1 MELEKMSTVLA
12 PKVGENRL
20 NEMLSGSIAIET
32 RGWAARWYAEMLV
45 ELFLSYE
52 AKSKNEAFF
61 ALSLGEKIKE
71 ITPFYSKSIIDDLY
85 IIEHIGN
92 QASHFNSDRKISEK
106 DVTKAVEKAIRLFDL
121 ILIDEL
127 KRSGL
132 DNTPNTATL
141 LSTTLPSIRINI
153 LNEFVSTT
161 SLESEYDVAVLD
173 KYLLALVKN
182 GQREKARRLTKKML
196 SKSVLSEYQYMY
208 WEDKINIIHSNLSSL
223 PIAKSIEDC
232 KRNFEEVLSSLTPIE
247 LEKNANFIRLLKAM
261 YANVIPSDFGETKGN
276 TVYFQ

>member
-1 MELEKMSTVLA
+1 MSTVLA

-20 NEMLSGSIAIET
+20 KEMLSESIAIET

-52 AKSKNEAFF
+52 AKSKNEEFS
-61 ALSLGEKIKE
+61 ALSLGDKIKE

-85 IIEHIGN
+85 TIEHVGN
-92 QASHFNSDRKISEK
+92 QASHFNSGRKLSDK

-141 LSTTLPSIRINI
+141 LSTTLPSIRVNI
-153 LNEFVSTT
+153 LSEFVNTT

-173 KYLLALVKN
+173 KYLLALVKS

-196 SKSVLSEYQYMY
+196 SKSILSKYQYDY
-208 WEDKINIIHSNLSSL
+208 WEEKINIIHSNLNSL
-223 PIAKSIEDC
+223 PVAKSIEDC
-232 KRNFEEVLSSLTPIE
+232 KRNFEDVLSSLSPIE
-247 LEKNANFIRLLKAM
+247 LEKNANFIRLLKDM
-261 YANVIPSDFGETKGN
+261 YENVTPSDFGETKGN
-276 TVYFQ
+276 TVYWQ